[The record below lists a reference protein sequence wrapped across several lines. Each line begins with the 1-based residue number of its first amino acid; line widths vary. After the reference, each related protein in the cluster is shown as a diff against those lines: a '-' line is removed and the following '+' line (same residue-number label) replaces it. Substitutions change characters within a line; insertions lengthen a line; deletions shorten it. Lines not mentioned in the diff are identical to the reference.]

1 MRTTRRRVLQ
11 GGAAMLALPS
21 LRTAAQEAAPLTLW
35 YDKPAAQWTEA
46 LPLGNGR
53 LGAMVFGG
61 LADERIQIN
70 EATLWGGGPN
80 DYTNPDAEKHLA
92 QLRALIF
99 AGEIEEAERL
109 TGQMMGNPS
118 LLMPFQ
124 AFCDLRLHF
133 EGHEAARNYHRQL
146 SLRDAT
152 AATAYEVGNT
162 VFTRTVFASR
172 PAQVM
177 VVSLTA
183 DRPGQ
188 HNLTI
193 TLDSPQAD
201 AVTQAV
207 GSDGLQ
213 LTGQIGPRQN
223 RPNSWIGSW
232 DAPGLRYAAVLRVQ
246 VEGGAVTAD
255 GNRLRVSGADTVRI
269 TLNAATS
276 FRNYH
281 DIGGDALA
289 TARAPVAAAWHMPDE
304 TLAAH
309 HVADHRALFDRVSL
323 SLGPDANSAVP
334 TNQRINAAKTTDDPA
349 LAALYF
355 QYGRYL
361 LIASSRPGGQPA
373 NLQGLWNDS
382 LTPPW
387 GSKMTTNINLQ
398 MNYWLAET
406 GNLWE
411 TQEPLWDLIDD
422 LQVTGAQTAK
432 THYNARGWVLHHN
445 TDLWRATTPVDG
457 AWGVWPVGQAW
468 LSNQMWDHYRFS
480 GDQAFLARRAYPA
493 MKGAVRFILDTLV
506 EAPAGARFA
515 GKLVTNPSFS
525 PENSYFLDGK
535 RSQLTYAATMDLEL
549 IDELFAAFDKAAH
562 LLGQDAALRA
572 QAAQARSRLPPL
584 QVGARGQLQEWIED
598 YKEAEPENRHVSH
611 LYALYPGHAITPRQT
626 PKLAAAARRT
636 LELRGDGG
644 TGWSK
649 AWKIAFWARL
659 GDGDHAH
666 LMLRGLL
673 GESTLPNMFDTHPP
687 FQIDGNFGAA
697 AAIAEMLLQSD
708 DESVSLL
715 PALPKA
721 WPEGRVT
728 GLRARGGLTVDVAW
742 QGGALTAATLKSE
755 VSRSVSVLMTGLRA
769 SIRLSPGRSVTLDNR
784 LRPSAPRERSY
795 DFLHPTSMAQRSSA
809 NSVRNI
815 QGAARYLSLG
825 SRACRRPAAAV
836 GLSGYRWLSRVL
848 F

>member
-1 MRTTRRRVLQ
+1 MKPTRRRVLQ
-11 GGAAMLALPS
+11 GGAAVLALPS
-21 LRTAAQEAAPLTLW
+21 LTATAQDSDPLSLW
-35 YDKPAAQWTEA
+35 YRQPAAQWTEA

-61 LADERIQIN
+61 ITDEHIQIN
-70 EATLWGGGPN
+70 EATLWGGGPH
-80 DYTNPDAEKHLA
+80 DYTNPQAFSHLA
-92 QLRALIF
+92 QLRSLIF
-99 AGEIEEAERL
+99 AGQIAEAEKL
-109 TGQMMGNPS
+109 TAGMMGNPS

-133 EGHEAARNYHRQL
+133 DGHEAARNYHRQL

-152 AATAYEVGNT
+152 TAVAYEVGDT
-162 VFTRTVFASR
+162 VFDRAVFVSR
-172 PAQVM
+172 PAQVII
-177 VVSLTA
+177 VNLKAS
-183 DRPGQ
+183 RPGQ

-193 TLDSPQAD
+193 ALDSPQAGSL
-201 AVTQAV
+201 TEAV
-207 GSDGLQ
+207 GTDGLQ

-223 RPNSWIGSW
+223 RPSSWIGSW
-232 DAPGLRYAAVLRVQ
+232 DAPGLHYAAVLRVQ
-246 VEGGAVTAD
+246 ADGGQVTVD
-255 GNRLRVSGADTVRI
+255 GNRLRVTGADAVRI

-276 FRNYH
+276 FRNYR

-289 TARAPVAAAWHMPDE
+289 AARAPVEAAWRTPAPR
-304 TLAAH
+304 LAAP
-309 HVADHRALFDRVSL
+309 HVADHRALFDRVAL
-323 SLGPDANSAVP
+323 SLGPDANRAMP
-334 TNQRINAAKTTDDPA
+334 TDQRIAAAKTTDDPA

-361 LIASSRPGGQPA
+361 LIAASRPGGQPA

-398 MNYWLAET
+398 MNYWLAEA
-406 GNLWE
+406 GNLRE

-445 TDLWRATTPVDG
+445 TDLWRATTPVDA
-457 AWGVWPVGQAW
+457 AWGVWPVGQVW
-468 LSNQMWDHYRFS
+468 LANQMWDHYRFS
-480 GDQAFLARRAYPA
+480 GDRQFLARRAYPA
-493 MKGAVRFILDTLV
+493 MQGAVRFILDTLV
-506 EAPAGARFA
+506 EAPQGTRFA

-525 PENSYFLDGK
+525 PENSYFLGEA

-549 IDELFAAFDKAAH
+549 IDELFAAFEKASR
-562 LLGQDAALRA
+562 LLGSDAAMRA
-572 QAAQARSRLPPL
+572 EAAKAKVRLPPL

-611 LYALYPGHAITPRQT
+611 LYALYPGHAITPQHT
-626 PKLAAAARRT
+626 PRLAAAARRT

-659 GDGDHAH
+659 QDGDHAH

-708 DESVSLL
+708 DDGVMLL
-715 PALPKA
+715 PALPSA
-721 WPEGRVT
+721 WPEGSVT
-728 GLRARGGLTVDVAW
+728 GLRARGGLTVGMRW
-742 QGGALTAATLKSE
+742 NGGRLTEATLMGDHARGVNVVIAE
-755 VSRSVSVLMTGLRA
+755 QHA
-769 SIRLSPGRSVTLDNR
+769 AIRLTPGRTITLDGR
-784 LRPSAPRERSY
+784 LRPAKS
-795 DFLHPTSMAQRSSA
+795 
-809 NSVRNI
+809 
-815 QGAARYLSLG
+815 
-825 SRACRRPAAAV
+825 
-836 GLSGYRWLSRVL
+836 
-848 F
+848 